1 MVGPLSNK
9 VSWFRSVLTKAPELK
24 IICFRVLDIRFLEDI
39 LVLLNS
45 STNMLCSPISL
56 LVTAYTLWSY
66 PSSNNSATLSAIS
79 HSVE

>member
-45 STNMLCSPISL
+45 STICYVHLYL

-66 PSSNNSATLSAIS
+66 PSSNNSATLSAIP